1 MEVFALTLRILFALL
16 FMFAGYMHFAKP
28 RFFDHFIPNFFPK
41 LAVNYVVGIIE
52 FLLGLGFFFNATYQY
67 AAVGIFVL
75 MILFLPIHIWD
86 ATKVKPAIG
95 SKKIAYVRVPLQF
108 VLMLFAWV
116 IYAYYEN

>member
-1 MEVFALTLRILFALL
+1 MEVFALILRILFALL

-52 FLLGLGFFFNATYQY
+52 FLLGLGLFFNATYQY

-116 IYAYYEN
+116 IYAYFEN